1 MLIPPKAEME
11 NVGSVYVSFWFN
23 PLKKIKG
30 NHSVQQQTYPTT
42 VSWHRFWLSHP
53 CQLNL
58 ITGFASPLDLHW
70 FSVQILSNSISLLAF
85 TAQTGLST
93 QKECKH
99 QVKIQV
105 LMQAASRHNYLE
117 IPQNSVPSLIP
128 AAPVQFCTV
137 LAAMMKGRLF
147 SLLISP

>member
-1 MLIPPKAEME
+1 MKNL
-11 NVGSVYVSFWFN
+11 GGVYISFWFN

-30 NHSVQQQTYPTT
+30 NRDVQQQTYPTT

-58 ITGFASPLDLHW
+58 VTSFASPLDLCW
-70 FSVQILSNSISLLAF
+70 FSVQILSNNISLLAF
-85 TAQTGLST
+85 KAQTGLST
-93 QKECKH
+93 QKECKY
-99 QVKIQV
+99 QVNIQV

-128 AAPVQFCTV
+128 AVPIPFCTAV
-137 LAAMMKGRLF
+137 AAMMKSRLV
-147 SLLISP
+147 SLLIQPSDQV